1 MPDSLERTA
10 LHKKT
15 YEVAYALFRVAAVA
29 GERGIAETLKEKAVE
44 VLRGILAEDYG
55 RVEKPLV
62 TLDYFVKLGMD
73 LGLIGFANGETLIK
87 EMADMKIMI
96 AEFAQVQ
103 GGTVDVSEI
112 FSKNAPEAA
121 TGISSRDF
129 FTEEEIAI
137 SRAEEYP
144 MEGNFKNNS
153 SFDEIKQDQK
163 TPSAVA
169 KISPIESEELVGNAA
184 GGFLK
189 SGLRQMAILDK
200 IRQSGSC
207 RMRDIQEILPD
218 SSERTIRYDLEGL
231 IERKLIE
238 RTGNGGP
245 SVAYRMRQI

>member
-1 MPDSLERTA
+1 MPDSLEKTA

-15 YEVAYALFRVAAVA
+15 YEVAYALFRVAATT
-29 GERGIAETLKEKAVE
+29 GEHGIAETLKENAGE

-55 RVEKPLV
+55 CVEKPLAI
-62 TLDYFVKLGMD
+62 LDYFVKLGMD
-73 LGLIGFANGETLIK
+73 LGLIGFSNGEVLVK
-87 EMADMKIMI
+87 EMADTKIMV
-96 AEFAQVQ
+96 AEFAQAQSEV
-103 GGTVDVSEI
+103 VDVSEI
-112 FSKNAPEAA
+112 FSKSAPAA
-121 TGISSRDF
+121 AKSISPQDF
-129 FTEEEIAI
+129 FAEEEIAV

-144 MEGNFKNNS
+144 MGGGFEGNQPFEARSGQETKPAAAKTSLKNR
-153 SFDEIKQDQK
+153 E
-163 TPSAVA
+163 
-169 KISPIESEELVGNAA
+169 ESINNEA

-245 SVAYRMRQI
+245 SIAYRMRQV